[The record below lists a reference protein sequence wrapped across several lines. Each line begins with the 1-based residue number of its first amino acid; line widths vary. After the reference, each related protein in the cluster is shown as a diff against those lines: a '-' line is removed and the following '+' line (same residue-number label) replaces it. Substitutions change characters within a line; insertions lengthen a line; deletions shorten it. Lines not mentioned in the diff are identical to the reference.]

1 MQKILI
7 REELEQDSK
16 HSFHPFVKS
25 IMDHHFLKMM
35 SCHTKTICDSDAQG
49 HKERQ
54 LCIL

>member
-16 HSFHPFVKS
+16 HSFHPFAKS